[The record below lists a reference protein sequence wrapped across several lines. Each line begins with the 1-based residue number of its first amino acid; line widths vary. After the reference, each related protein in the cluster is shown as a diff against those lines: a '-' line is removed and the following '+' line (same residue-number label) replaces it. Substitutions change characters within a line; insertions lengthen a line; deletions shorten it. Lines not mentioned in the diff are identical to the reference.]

1 MARKE
6 LVIIFISALCVT
18 ALLVGVAVNNAVQTV
33 DDAEAKIIEFTDDR
47 SFRPFVVGTGMF
59 YYFYVTIQNVGDNN
73 ITGAVVTVE
82 RITDDGEDTL
92 CTPCSESIAVLR
104 PNETQLIKLETIFD
118 LFAGWEVKTSDFL
131 ATLSVNGRV
140 LDERIIK
147 ATNSAKVIGFSAD
160 GPGAS
165 SDGTILW
172 KFNVTI
178 QNKGGNDISGLALL
192 VRMMHKNTI
201 VAESTTQIGA
211 LHIEAIREIETVI
224 EGGPELSESEE
235 FSYEVLLTVNDGN
248 KIINGYEFP

>member
-47 SFRPFVVGTGMF
+47 SFHPFAGTGMF
-59 YYFYVTIQNVGDNN
+59 LYFYVTIQNVGSSN
-73 ITGAVVTVE
+73 ISGAVVTVE

-92 CTPCSESIAVLR
+92 CTPCSESIAVLC

-118 LFAGWEVKTSDFL
+118 LFDGWEVKNSDFL

-211 LHIEAIREIETVI
+211 LHIEEIREIETVI